1 MMISSL
7 LFPSVTIVQRYLRQT
22 DGVFTILFFMALINT
37 LTLWSI
43 LILKEKRKAFKTSLF
58 KVHLFR
64 ALFRSI
70 GGITTVY
77 AIKYVQADLATTIF
91 MSYPLWTAL
100 LAKFWVKE
108 NVEWTIW
115 LSCFLGFLGVIIV
128 SYSKNS
134 ILNIW
139 CLLILISALTTALIS
154 VVMTKYSKFD
164 ESLWKWSAYNEI
176 GILLPTFFLWIIFD
190 NYELPLGR
198 FNFYLVF
205 PFILVPA
212 IFAISYAFLKGKSS
226 LIAPLGYLQIPAS
239 ALLGILFL
247 NEFPELN
254 TYIGGILIISAGFIS
269 IKYSK

>member
-1 MMISSL
+1 
-7 LFPSVTIVQRYLRQT
+7 
-22 DGVFTILFFMALINT
+22 
-37 LTLWSI
+37 
-43 LILKEKRKAFKTSLF
+43 
-58 KVHLFR
+58 
-64 ALFRSI
+64 
-70 GGITTVY
+70 
-77 AIKYVQADLATTIF
+77 
-91 MSYPLWTAL
+91 
-100 LAKFWVKE
+100 
-108 NVEWTIW
+108 
-115 LSCFLGFLGVIIV
+115 
-128 SYSKNS
+128 
-134 ILNIW
+134 
-139 CLLILISALTTALIS
+139 
-154 VVMTKYSKFD
+154 MTKYSKFD

-198 FNFYLVF
+198 FNLYLVF